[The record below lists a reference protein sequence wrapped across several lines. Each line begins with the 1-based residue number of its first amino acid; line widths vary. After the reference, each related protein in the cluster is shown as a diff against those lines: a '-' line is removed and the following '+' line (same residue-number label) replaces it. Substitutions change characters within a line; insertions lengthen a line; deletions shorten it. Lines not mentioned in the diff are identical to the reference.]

1 MRNWLKAS
9 WCSLRGHIILPTG
22 VCPVTGAKLFTC
34 IKCGKD
40 NMPKHSK
47 GMSFN

>member
-1 MRNWLKAS
+1 MKNWLKAS
-9 WCSLRGHIILPTG
+9 WCYLRGHKISANG
-22 VCPVTGAKLFTC
+22 VCPVTGAVLLVC
-34 IKCGKD
+34 SKCGKD